1 MWVHVRK
8 TVRGLAGRRKMGEEA
23 RAERSEGQAKANNS
37 SVPPGE
43 CEGPGDMQDGVVV
56 LQPLPSMC
64 CHCLNALPSRTED
77 RSEGMQ
83 RQESEICRGA

>member
-1 MWVHVRK
+1 MRVRK

-43 CEGPGDMQDGVVV
+43 CEGPGDTEEGVAI
-56 LQPLPSMC
+56 LQGCAAFEDQGPL
-64 CHCLNALPSRTED
+64 
-77 RSEGMQ
+77 
-83 RQESEICRGA
+83 